1 LHMDKDCYGIDLRN
15 YDIEKLRKSKRVNIQ
30 WMKDMYEAYPYKYKF
45 FDRSQ
50 SSSMG
55 NIDFL
60 AGDANFKNQIIAGT
74 SVEDIQAS
82 WEPGLSK
89 YKEMRKKYLLY
100 K

>member
-1 LHMDKDCYGIDLRN
+1 
-15 YDIEKLRKSKRVNIQ
+15 
-30 WMKDMYEAYPYKYKF
+30 MKDMYDAYPHKDKF
-45 FDRSQ
+45 FDRSYSTQ
-50 SSSMG
+50 IG

-60 AGDANFKNQIIAGT
+60 AGDAAFKNQIIAGT